1 MQYTVCNEYCSK
13 CMSNNVQ
20 SFNTRAV
27 QKTLFF
33 SNNYE
38 YTLICCS
45 CSQKVTTKI
54 FKSKF
59 IRETPAHGHALFWL
73 AYTGEI
79 TKNGLF
85 STILP
90 FYVLGTMFLQYKW

>member
-1 MQYTVCNEYCSK
+1 MCTVHSGGSK
-13 CMSNNVQ
+13 N
-20 SFNTRAV
+20 A
-27 QKTLFF
+27 FF

-45 CSQKVTTKI
+45 CSQKVTTKS

-59 IRETPAHGHALFWL
+59 IRETTAHGHALFWL
-73 AYTGEI
+73 AYIGEI
-79 TKNGLF
+79 PKNGLF